1 MNCYARRY
9 PIYFFVLLFLFGSTG
24 KLQAAFPIA
33 NQSYQELKPSIAYN
47 SQDHEFMSAYLI
59 LTGGVWEL
67 RARRFDIDGAPI
79 GGELSPLAGVV
90 HWAGGRPDIEYNPQ
104 SNTYYIAVPLH
115 VPVPPFV
122 WDHVVGRQIDAAGTP
137 IRDADWLFNDGVF
150 SNVHMRSI
158 LDFESP
164 TIVRVT
170 HNSLLDEFMVT
181 FRRGASEFN
190 GTTQLWEQQR
200 IEVLGQRVNSAGLVG
215 SVIELSREDKELE
228 STGWQ
233 DIDDVDTRPD
243 AHAIGYAPIATLP
256 YGGRYLFKYGD
267 KLRLLDVEGNVVR
280 VSVPY
285 TVGGVTQKNY
295 RDDILI
301 NMGDPSYEPE
311 GSFDIAYGRLEDE
324 FGQVWDRF
332 LLIWL
337 DFGND
342 CSTWVDPYN
351 CYPAN
356 LKWDGAWG
364 TYIDPKL
371 IDYPWEEPKTG
382 LFPISDLCS
391 WNGSD
396 EYRHYGRGA
405 SVAYSEKKKAFLVA
419 WYMAPNEFAQP
430 SCLKGSQIRAAWVD
444 YYVEHSSLAPLPN
457 ANFTLSTVTD
467 PICDQ
472 TSGLDH
478 CISKQ
483 DPAYPDVA
491 AGAAV
496 IWQQNN
502 LSVAT
507 DLDIYG
513 SLLPWVTDDDD
524 GDGVKNL
531 VDNCVDV
538 PNPDQTDTNGDG
550 IGDACDVYDCAAQ
563 TAIPE
568 QECQALVDL
577 YNSNNGGG
585 WTYYYSWLTG
595 SDPCNWY
602 GVFCTGGHVT
612 SLYLDENQLTGSFP
626 AQLVNLPN
634 LGVLNLS
641 TNQLTGSIPPEL
653 GNLTNLVQ
661 LDLSTNQLTGSIPPE
676 LGNLNNLSSLHL
688 ASNQLTGSI
697 PPELGNLTKLS
708 YLELQNNQ
716 LTGSIPLELGNLTNL
731 VGFILALNQLT
742 GSIPPE
748 LGNLTNLGVLNLSAN
763 QLTGS
768 IPPELGNLINLDYL
782 YLCNNQLTGNVPIA
796 VASLVPNPLTSCDFS
811 GNDLCI
817 PDTPEY
823 QAIGEDPICHIPLT
837 PACCGTIP
845 FDFSIP
851 GDGDVDGQDLWA
863 YIGNNNFS
871 DLIDFAGVFG
881 SIEDSPCDSASIGDY
896 IWYDYDGDGIQDAN
910 EWGMLTTV
918 ELEDYSGQV
927 IAVTETGF
935 MGAYQFNGILPG
947 DYRIRF
953 VAPAGYTITLQ
964 DQGEDDAVDS
974 DADPDTGYTT
984 LIPVGPGEHNDSI
997 DAGFVRIP

>member
-9 PIYFFVLLFLFGSTG
+9 PIYFFALMVFFGFTG
-24 KLQAAFPIA
+24 KIQAAFPLA

-47 SQDHEFMSAYLI
+47 SRDHEFMSAYLI
-59 LTGGVWEL
+59 LNSESTWEL
-67 RARRFDIDGAPI
+67 KARRFDMNGTPI

-90 HWAGGRPDIEYNPQ
+90 HFAGGRPDIEYSPQ
-104 SNTYYIAVPLH
+104 SNTYFIAVPIRFNIY
-115 VPVPPFV
+115 PYV
-122 WDHVVGRQIDAAGTP
+122 WDHVIGLEVNAAGTRIGSEVP
-137 IRDADWLFNDGVF
+137 LFNDRF
-150 SNVHMRSI
+150 LSNITMSSI

-164 TIVRVT
+164 TVVRVT
-170 HNSLLDEFMVT
+170 YNSLLDEYMVT
-181 FRRGASEFN
+181 FRRGIGDYN
-190 GTTQLWEQQR
+190 GTEWVQKV
-200 IEVLGQRVNSAGLVG
+200 EVVAQRVNSAGLVG
-215 SVIELSREDKELE
+215 SMVVLSTEDRELDEN
-228 STGWQ
+228 WQ
-233 DIDDVDTRPD
+233 DIDDSDVRLD

-267 KLRLLDVEGNVVR
+267 KLRLLDVEGNVVQ
-280 VSVPY
+280 VNVPA
-285 TVGGVTQKNY
+285 TSGGEIIKVW

-301 NMGDPSYEPE
+301 NMGGLSFEPE
-311 GSFDIAYGRLEDE
+311 GSFDIAYGRIKDE
-324 FGQVWDRF
+324 AGHLYDRF

-337 DFGND
+337 DYGNP
-342 CSTWVDPYN
+342 CEEFVGS
-351 CYPAN
+351 CYPEG
-356 LKWDGAWG
+356 LKWDGVWG
-364 TYIDPKL
+364 TYIDPTL
-371 IDYPWEEPKTG
+371 IDYPWEEPKEG

-478 CISKQ
+478 CISNE
-483 DPAYPDVA
+483 DPAYPDVT

-612 SLYLDENQLTGSFP
+612 SLYLDENQLTGSIP
-626 AQLVNLPN
+626 PELGNLTNLVELD
-634 LGVLNLS
+634 LS

-768 IPPELGNLINLDYL
+768 IPPELGNLINLVSLHL
-782 YLCNNQLTGNVPIA
+782 YNNQLTGNVPIA